1 MKSVF
6 ALFVSLL
13 GFAAAAQPVCSEE
26 ARLQKAGL
34 VDVRTVDPALLVD
47 LKYSTADNF
56 MKKDVYG
63 CITRCFLQPE
73 TARKLKKAH
82 DWLRARHPGL
92 RLLVYDGARSRA
104 VQWKLWEAL
113 PHLSAGQRENYV
125 ANPRKGSIHNYGCAV
140 DLTIAKADGS
150 PLGGT
155 PLDMG
160 TPFDFFGPEA
170 YPRKEAEMLR
180 LKKITPAQVENR
192 KLLRAAMSQ
201 AGFGGIT
208 SEWWHFNAL
217 SLQQAKSRYGLIE

>member
-1 MKSVF
+1 MKPVF
-6 ALFVSLL
+6 IFFASLWLFS
-13 GFAAAAQPVCSEE
+13 AAAQPACSEE
-26 ARLQKAGL
+26 ARLEKAGL
-34 VDVRTVDPALLVD
+34 VDVRKIDPTLLVD

-63 CITRCFLQPE
+63 CITRCFLQPDA
-73 TARKLKKAH
+73 ARKLKKAH
-82 DWLRARHPGL
+82 DWLKARHPGL
-92 RLLVYDGARSRA
+92 RLLIYDGARSRT

-140 DLTIAKADGS
+140 DLTIAKVGGT

-170 YPRKEAEMLR
+170 YPRKEADMLR
-180 LKKITPAQVENR
+180 LRKITPAQVGNR
-192 KLLRAAMSQ
+192 RLLRAAMSQ
-201 AGFGGIT
+201 GGFTGIT

-217 SLQQAKSRYGLIE
+217 SLEQARSRYGIIE